1 MSGGKKKP
9 KNRAGNYFMS
19 VHYGVADEVDEF
31 NGLWVNETKIPTVN
45 WQTFLNERTGL
56 PIQVQ
61 IEQPNIFGGNSKQG
75 GLTGYMDIH
84 FGSPMQ
90 IVTPAL
96 AQRLG
101 KDRLNCPG
109 FRGVTSLFFHNSRLH
124 GGVRGFQWS
133 TNQPVLPAVWATV
146 TRQAVGVGGEKRGDG
161 NGNTSPAFIIF
172 ECLSNTQWG
181 MGCPLGLLDTE
192 SFSRAADTL
201 AAENFWMSMI
211 WSRSDTVENFVGEV
225 LDHIQAS
232 LVTSPRTGKLTLNLL
247 RADYNRNDLRLIHPG
262 NAKITKMQRK
272 VWGETVNEVN
282 VSWTNPENEEEETVT
297 AQDNGN
303 VAIQGAIISTTRN
316 YYGVRDAGKAMQL
329 AERDLRQSATP
340 LLSIDATL
348 QREFWDLVVGEVVE
362 VRWPEYGLGSIIMRV
377 GAINYGKPGATEIQV
392 SLLED
397 IFSFGAAVWDFTLP
411 PPPKPGDRPA
421 PLPPPKPG
429 VVIPEPPKPVVRPPQ
444 GSEWVPPVSE
454 PVQPAQVFLTTAP
467 FFMLAQE
474 YGDDT
479 LRTTPYPAAQICQSE
494 ANAVAGVMA
503 YNFWSDE
510 ADVNGVTTMTNQG
523 RMIPDTYGRTTAPV
537 GRLTTK
543 ITYLASAL
551 MGPPPVAGQL
561 LFLYV
566 PWTNNNSID
575 DPVQEIC
582 GVLTVNTLPTGYV
595 ELTVNRGCLDTVPRA
610 WPVNTP
616 FWCLDA
622 DGDSLEPLVRAD
634 GEPVRCQ
641 FQPVNQAGSLGLE
654 QLAVFTLNVSDRM
667 HCPYRPAGVRVNGNL
682 DPTPGDVFAND
693 LTITWANRNRWEES
707 GRVLTWTDASV
718 NPEPQQRVRLT
729 LKGSAGEDLG
739 AAYTYETPAFTGS
752 NAVTSYTFPAL
763 PTKPADGKVV
773 LTVVSI
779 LHNTQADADLVSQPV
794 TFVLTVDQ
802 LPGYGNAY
810 GQNYGGN
817 N

>member
-31 NGLWVNETKIPTVN
+31 NALWVNETKIPTVN

-61 IEQPNIFGGNSKQG
+61 VNQPNIFGGNSKQG

-84 FGSPMQ
+84 FGSPAQ

-101 KDRLNCPG
+101 KDRLNCPA
-109 FRGVTSLFFHNSRLH
+109 FRGVTSLFFHNSWQH

-146 TRQAVGVGGEKRGDG
+146 TRQAVGVGGEKRGDSK
-161 NGNTSPAFIIF
+161 GNTSPAFIIF

-181 MGCPLGLLDTE
+181 MGCPLGLIDTA

-201 AAENFWMSMI
+201 AAESFWMSMI

-247 RADYNRNDLRLIHPG
+247 RNDYDRNNLRLVHPG

-316 YYGVRDAGKAMQL
+316 YYGVRDATKAMQL

-340 LLSIDATL
+340 LLSIDANL
-348 QREFWDLVVGEVVE
+348 QREFWDLTVGEVVE
-362 VRWPEYGLGSIIMRV
+362 VRWPEYGLGSIVMRV
-377 GAINYGKPGATEIQV
+377 GAINYGKPGDTDIQV

-397 IFSFGAAVWDFTLP
+397 IFSFGAAVWSHSLP
-411 PPPKPGDRPA
+411 PAPKPGDRPA

-429 VVIPEPPKPVVRPPQ
+429 VVIPEPPKPQVRPPQ
-444 GSEWVPPVSE
+444 GSEWQPPDIE
-454 PVQPAQVFLTTAP
+454 PVQPTRTFLTTAP

-474 YGDDT
+474 YGDDS
-479 LRTTPYPAAQICQSE
+479 LRQSVYPAAQICQSM
-494 ANAVAGVMA
+494 VSTSSSVMA

-510 ADVNGVTTMTNQG
+510 ADVNGVVTMTNQG
-523 RMIPDTYGRTTAPV
+523 RMLPDTSGLLALPV
-537 GRLTTK
+537 GRLTTTL
-543 ITYLASAL
+543 TYAPAQLI
-551 MGPPPVAGQL
+551 GPPPAPGQMLFVYQPWAGI
-561 LFLYV
+561 
-566 PWTNNNSID
+566 TGT

-582 GVLTVNTLPTGYV
+582 AVLTVNTLPSGLV
-595 ELTVNRGCLDTVPRA
+595 EVQVNRACLDTVPRA
-610 WPVNTP
+610 WPAGSF
-616 FWCLDA
+616 FWCLDS
-622 DGDSLEPLVRAD
+622 DGDSLEPVVRAD
-634 GEPVRCQ
+634 NELVRCQ
-641 FQPVNQAGSLGLE
+641 FQPINQAGMLDLDK
-654 QLAVFTLNVSDRM
+654 LAVLTLEVTDRM
-667 HCPYRPAGVRVNGNL
+667 HRPYRPAGVALNGKL
-682 DPTPGDVFAND
+682 DPSGADVFDAD
-693 LTITWANRNRWEES
+693 ITVTWKNRNRWEES
-707 GRVLTWTDASV
+707 GRVLAWTDAGV
-718 NPEPQQRVRLT
+718 NPEPDQQTHIRILDTANNVLAT
-729 LKGSAGEDLG
+729 WDST
-739 AAYTYETPAFTGS
+739 AYSSGTPETS
-752 NAVTSYTFPAL
+752 HTFPAF
-763 PTKPADGKVV
+763 PAPNDGKAVV
-773 LTVVSI
+773 VVYSS
-779 LHNTQADADLVSQPV
+779 LPNAEAGVRLESERV
-794 TFVLTVDQ
+794 TFGITVKQ
-802 LPGYGNAY
+802 LAGYGNAY
-810 GQNYGGN
+810 GLTYGGTN
-817 N
+817 